1 MTYAWLEAGRPIV
14 HGPWS
19 LPTGVRVADALGS
32 FLFIVWAVNTRMLF
46 ASSWGKVKLA
56 LGSEASSERKLVSFA
71 KRCLFHLLN
80 FSRCSIGCLTYVWS
94 IKYRLIT
101 KLIAQLATNLR
112 DESFKPN

>member
-1 MTYAWLEAGRPIV
+1 VELLLAITVRLDMTYAWLEAGRPIV

-56 LGSEASSERKLVSFA
+56 LGSEASSEQNLFPFA
-71 KRCLFHLLN
+71 NSYRGERDLF
-80 FSRCSIGCLTYVWS
+80 
-94 IKYRLIT
+94 
-101 KLIAQLATNLR
+101 
-112 DESFKPN
+112 